1 MDTPHVLCAGN
12 IKAKPPCCHRTVCEN
27 VVVKQAANETGSSYH
42 CLRNLCLSGK
52 IAHIRSG
59 NKYMINSDR
68 LEDYLVSKGFS
79 MDIIPQYPKKGNH
92 EKV

>member
-1 MDTPHVLCAGN
+1 MMTL
-12 IKAKPPCCHRTVCEN
+12 
-27 VVVKQAANETGSSYH
+27 KQTSTETELSYY
-42 CLRNLCLSGK
+42 CLRNLCLNGE

-59 NKYMINSDR
+59 NKFLINSDR
-68 LEDYLVSKGFS
+68 LEEYLVSKGFS